1 MLDFR
6 QIPIGFSISGKSPR
20 LPARS
25 SRLPARS
32 PRLPARSSRLPARSS
47 RPCRYNSPVLFFLFF
62 FLLTF
67 FATAQVT
74 STVDSTKIKIGEEI
88 LYTIQVEADSTD
100 TVVFPEEQTFA
111 PLEMIESYKIDT
123 TFEAAKYRL
132 IKKYGLT
139 QFDSGKFTIPPQRII
154 INDKHFLTDSIKV
167 EVNDVVIDTTKQKM
181 FDIKPA
187 MEVKAPPVNW
197 KQTVSWLLPL
207 ILVIL
212 IAIYLFRRKKR
223 RDAAEKQ
230 LPPYEEAIVALKKLD
245 NTQLLK
251 ENKSKEY
258 YSSLTEIVKR
268 YLDREVDDA
277 AMESTSDELITRLMM
292 HKDAGSFDFDNETI
306 RKLDSIFKRADL
318 VKFAKMNQQ
327 AGQAEVD
334 RKTIEEIINETHEV
348 IPEPTEEELL
358 KNQEYLEKLKKR
370 RQRRKWVL
378 GISGVVAAV
387 IIAGIIYGGI
397 TGFDNLKDK
406 ILGNDL
412 RELAEGRWIKSEYGN
427 PAVIVETPEVLVRA
441 EAPVTNADNSTISG
455 KDIFTYGEMKSPFYI
470 MVSTIQFQQK
480 QDIVLDT
487 ALNSVLDDLEQSGAK
502 NMIVKRDDF
511 ETDKG
516 IKGLKA
522 YGEFNVQ
529 VADNKVQKQ
538 KSSYE
543 LLLFAQD
550 NGLQEVLIVYQDD
563 DKYAKEIIKRIE
575 ASIELE
581 LTKKDGK

>member
-6 QIPIGFSISGKSPR
+6 QIQIEFSAIVATSSR

-32 PRLPARSSRLPARSS
+32 I
-47 RPCRYNSPVLFFLFF
+47 RPCRYNRAILFSLVFFLFS
-62 FLLTF
+62 F
-67 FATAQVT
+67 FASSQVT
-74 STVDSTKIKIGEEI
+74 TSVDSTKIRIGEEI
-88 LYTIQVEADSTD
+88 LYTINVELDSTY

-111 PLEMIESYKIDT
+111 PLEMIESYKVDT
-123 TFEAAKYRL
+123 TFEASKYRL

-139 QFDSGKFTIPPQRII
+139 QFDSGHYTIPPQRIV
-154 INDKHFLTDSIKV
+154 INNKPFLTDSIKV
-167 EVNDVVIDTTKQKM
+167 EVNDVVLDTTKQKM
-181 FDIKPA
+181 FDIKSA
-187 MEVKAPPVNW
+187 VEVKGPPFNW
-197 KQTVSWLLPL
+197 IQLVSWLLPL
-207 ILVIL
+207 ILIIL

-268 YLDREVDDA
+268 YLDREVDEA
-277 AMESTSDELITRLMM
+277 AMESTSDELISRLMM
-292 HKDAGSFDFDNETI
+292 HKDAGSFDFDTQTI
-306 RKLDSIFKRADL
+306 RKLDLIFKRADL

-358 KNQEYLEKLKKR
+358 KNQEYLEKLQKR
-370 RQRRKWVL
+370 RKRRKWIL
-378 GISGVVAAV
+378 GISGILVAV
-387 IIAGIIYGGI
+387 ILAGVLYGGI

-406 ILGNDL
+406 IFGNNL
-412 RELAEGRWIKSEYGN
+412 RELSEGRWIKSEYGY
-427 PAVIVETPEVLVRA
+427 PAVIIETPEVLIRA
-441 EAPVTNADNSTISG
+441 ESPITDADNSVISK
-455 KDIFTYGEMKSPFYI
+455 KDIFTFGQMKSQLYI

-480 QDIVLDT
+480 QEIDLDA
-487 ALNSVLDDLEQSGAK
+487 ALDSILNELEQSGAK
-502 NMIVKRDDF
+502 NLVVKRDDF

-522 YGEFNVQ
+522 YGDFNVQ
-529 VADNKVQKQ
+529 VSDKEVQRQ

-543 LLLFAQD
+543 LLLFAQE

-563 DKYAKEIIKRIE
+563 DKYAQEILKRLE

-581 LTKKDGK
+581 ISQQDGK